1 MSQVSGFKL
10 NVEEYASQADWIEKL
25 LRPLNNFA
33 QSTVNAVN
41 GGLVLSENVIATY
54 KRIRAQVPALV
65 WTSITPQN
73 GWSNFSGEPPFSIYT
88 DSMGR
93 VTIRGTLNVG
103 TKTDGT
109 TIGTLPSST
118 LYPEFDTSF
127 GATSDSGSDKLQLT
141 ISKTDGSIKVYDVGP
156 SAGAFHFTGI
166 SWFAATP
173 PSPKAYVGN
182 DWPIKL
188 STEFE
193 LTVGGVLLMQ
203 ATDVD
208 TNETLSTSV
217 GNLDWV
223 ATARNEVTIKSISGL
238 TPKRTYDLTFLILGV

>member
-1 MSQVSGFKL
+1 MSQVQGFKL
-10 NVEEYASQADWIEKL
+10 SVEEYASEAAWIEKL

-33 QSTVNAVN
+33 QSTMNAVN
-41 GGLVLSENVIATY
+41 GGLVLSDNVIATY

-65 WTSITPQN
+65 WNPLTPENSTQT
-73 GWSNFSGEPPFSIYT
+73 SGEPTLGYYVAPNGTVY
-88 DSMGR
+88 
-93 VTIRGTLNVG
+93 IRGAVAPT
-103 TKTDGT
+103 TKVDGT
-109 TIGTLPSST
+109 VMWTLPST
-118 LYPEFDTSF
+118 LYPETTQTVVLNHDHGSSHAY
-127 GATSDSGSDKLQLT
+127 ATLSASDGKLRIYNLSASANNVFFNGLT
-141 ISKTDGSIKVYDVGP
+141 
-156 SAGAFHFTGI
+156 F
-166 SWFAATP
+166 FAATP

-223 ATARNEVTIKSISGL
+223 ATARNEVTVKSVTGL
-238 TPKRTYDLTFLILGV
+238 TPKRTYDLTFLIVGV